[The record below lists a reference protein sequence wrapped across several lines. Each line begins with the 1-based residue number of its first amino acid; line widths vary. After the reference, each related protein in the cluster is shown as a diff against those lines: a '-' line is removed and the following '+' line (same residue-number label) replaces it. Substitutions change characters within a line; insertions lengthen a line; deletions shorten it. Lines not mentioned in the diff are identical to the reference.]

1 MKKYTITYELEIEA
15 RDFDEA
21 EDLAEKGEMKVKSKL
36 EKIESEDGEIRE
48 RVYNVG

>member
-21 EDLAEKGEMKVKSKL
+21 EDLAEKGEIKIKARL
-36 EKIESEDGEIRE
+36 EKIRGSDGEVLE
-48 RVYNVG
+48 RAYGAE

>member
-36 EKIESEDGEIRE
+36 EKIESEDGEVLE
-48 RVYNVG
+48 RVYEIE